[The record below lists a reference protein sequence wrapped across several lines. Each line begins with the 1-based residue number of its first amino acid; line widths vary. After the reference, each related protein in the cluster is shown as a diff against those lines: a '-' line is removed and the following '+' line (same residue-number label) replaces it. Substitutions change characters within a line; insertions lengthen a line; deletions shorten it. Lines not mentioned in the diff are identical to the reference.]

1 MHPQIETYI
10 YTPMKSRHLF
20 TVKAIVAP
28 IAGVA
33 FFIWC
38 IVRAHGVG
46 PILSQPAQIHGSTL
60 GWAMVSSIMSCISNM
75 ATLVTYVK
83 LFRLFHYDGA
93 YSSWSNAPDFASRSK
108 RPSDAVLP
116 QLISVPLS
124 FSIVSFFGIVVS
136 SSSQAIYGEAIW
148 SPVDLLGMFL
158 DDNPS
163 SATRFGV
170 SDLKSYRIILT
181 LMLIH
186 RSGSSLRHSLS
197 HR

>member
-1 MHPQIETYI
+1 
-10 YTPMKSRHLF
+10 MKSRHLF

-93 YSSWSNAPDFASRSK
+93 YSS
-108 RPSDAVLP
+108 
-116 QLISVPLS
+116 
-124 FSIVSFFGIVVS
+124 
-136 SSSQAIYGEAIW
+136 
-148 SPVDLLGMFL
+148 
-158 DDNPS
+158 
-163 SATRFGV
+163 
-170 SDLKSYRIILT
+170 
-181 LMLIH
+181 
-186 RSGSSLRHSLS
+186 
-197 HR
+197 